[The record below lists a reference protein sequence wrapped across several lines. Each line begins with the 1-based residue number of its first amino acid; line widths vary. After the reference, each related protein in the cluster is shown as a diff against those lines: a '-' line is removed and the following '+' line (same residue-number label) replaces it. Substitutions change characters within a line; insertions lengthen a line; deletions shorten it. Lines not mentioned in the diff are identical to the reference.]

1 MLESSQHHHIPC
13 CTTTHYIYSHL
24 KQGLLHI
31 FYKQLDFHLLEPGV
45 ANEILENEPETF
57 LKVT

>member
-31 FYKQLDFHLLEPGV
+31 FYKQLDFSSQPGV
-45 ANEILENEPETF
+45 ANKILENEPETC
-57 LKVT
+57 LKVA